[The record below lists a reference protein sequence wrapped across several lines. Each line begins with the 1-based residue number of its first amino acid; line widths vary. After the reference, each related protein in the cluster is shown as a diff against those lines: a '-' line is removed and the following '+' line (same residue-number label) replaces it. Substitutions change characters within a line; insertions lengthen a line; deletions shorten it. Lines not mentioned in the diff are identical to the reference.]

1 MVPEV
6 RRCPSPSTASTPCCS
21 VSSSLGSPRPLPQ
34 RLTRLRAA
42 RLAAALLVL
51 FMLNAIREILANI

>member
-21 VSSSLGSPRPLPQ
+21 VSSSLSSCAQ
-34 RLTRLRAA
+34 RLTRLLPA
-42 RLAAALLVL
+42 RLAAVLLVL
-51 FMLNAIREILANI
+51 FMLNAIREIVANI